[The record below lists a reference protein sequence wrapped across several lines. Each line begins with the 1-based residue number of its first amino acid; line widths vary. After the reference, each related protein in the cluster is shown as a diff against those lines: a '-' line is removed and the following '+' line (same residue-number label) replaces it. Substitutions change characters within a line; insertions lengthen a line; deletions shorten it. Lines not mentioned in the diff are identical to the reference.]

1 MPIIIL
7 NFAKMQIIGT
17 ISSCYTEK
25 FGIPRQPGLVTAAR
39 CHIEFQREFAND
51 DAFIELENFSHL
63 WILFLFHA
71 AEQKKWHPTV
81 RPPKLG
87 GNRRVGVFASRSPFR
102 PNSIGMSVVK
112 NGGLERK
119 KSSLIL
125 HIEGG
130 DFLNGTPVI
139 DIKPYLRASDCIP
152 EATMGYAESTWQ
164 CPELPV
170 VFSSLAD
177 QQTEALP
184 SSRYPEIKRL
194 IEQVLAQDPRPGYIE
209 EERTFAL
216 QLYDLNIT
224 WHIDNGL
231 VIVDSVLPR

>member
-1 MPIIIL
+1 
-7 NFAKMQIIGT
+7 MQIIGT

-39 CHIEFQREFAND
+39 SHIEFHREFAND

-71 AEQKKWHPTV
+71 VEHNKWHPMV

-102 PNSIGMSVVK
+102 PNPIGLSVVK
-112 NGGLERK
+112 NLGLERK

-130 DFLNGTPVI
+130 DFLNGTPI
-139 DIKPYLRASDCIP
+139 LDIKPYLRGSDCVP
-152 EATMGYAESTWQ
+152 EATMGYAEATWQ
-164 CPELPV
+164 RAELPV
-170 VFSSLAD
+170 IFSSTAQQHLALLSP
-177 QQTEALP
+177 E
-184 SSRYPEIKRL
+184 RYPELAKL

-209 EERTFAL
+209 EARPFAL

-224 WHIDNGL
+224 WHIDNGTA
-231 VIVDSVLPR
+231 IVDGVLPR